1 MSENPTAELKQD
13 EWFDEPVAPP
23 AGDEL
28 MNREELAAM
37 VDQTMQHLEEGK
49 IVRGKVYGL
58 RGHNVVIDI
67 GYKSEGLIPLAEFA
81 GEMALQA
88 GDEVEVLLER
98 LEDND
103 GMVGISKNKADK
115 LKQWEEIRVN
125 YEEGD
130 TIEGIISRQVKG
142 GMMVDIGIEAFLP
155 ASQIDTRYVRDKE
168 ALIGQ
173 KHVFKIIKINERR
186 RNIVLS
192 RRELL
197 EEKRAAAR
205 AKLLTEIKEGELRQG
220 IVKNIT
226 DFGVF
231 IDLGGLDGLLHITDM
246 TWGRISHPSELLAV
260 GDKVEV
266 MILTYDR
273 DRQRV
278 SLGLKQKTPSPWE
291 SVARKYPVGSR
302 VKGRVVN
309 IMPYGAFVELEDGIE
324 GLVHISELSWTRKI
338 NHPSEVLAI
347 GDIVEVA
354 VLKVEPQ
361 DEKISLGIKQLEF
374 NPWSVVEEKYPVGT
388 VVHGRIRN
396 MTSYGAFIELEEG
409 IDGLIHVSD
418 MSWTRKINHPS
429 QVLKRGDTVDAKVL
443 TVDPVNKK
451 ISLGL
456 KQLTPDPWDEIE
468 SIYAVGDVV
477 EGTVTKI
484 AGFGLFVE
492 LETGIEG
499 LVHISQASNRPFD
512 DLKDVISEGVKVKA
526 QVVNID
532 AGERRISLSIKNYL
546 DGKGVEEISR
556 SGGNA
561 SVNDTDTRLRDELEK
576 QFGSLG
582 MGEEGSEIKEEE

>member
-1 MSENPTAELKQD
+1 MSEEKQID
-13 EWFDEPVAPP
+13 AISEQWFDEPVAPA

-28 MNREELAAM
+28 MPAEEFEGL
-37 VDQTMQHLEEGK
+37 VGRTMQHLEEGK
-49 IVRGKVYGL
+49 IVKGKVYGL
-58 RGHNVVIDI
+58 HGNSVVIDI
-67 GYKSEGLIPLAEFA
+67 GYKSEGLVPISEFD

-98 LEDND
+98 FEDND

-115 LKQWEEIRVN
+115 LKQWEDIQLH
-125 YEEGD
+125 YKEGD
-130 TIEGIISRQVKG
+130 TIEGTILRQVKG
-142 GMMVDIGIEAFLP
+142 GMMVDIGVEAFLP
-155 ASQIDTRYVRDKE
+155 ASQIDTRYVRDKD

-173 KHVFKIIKINERR
+173 KHVFKIIKINDRR

-205 AKLLTEIKEGELRQG
+205 TKLLSEIQEGELRQG
-220 IVKNIT
+220 VVKNIT

-266 MILTYDR
+266 KILTYDR

-278 SLGLKQKTPSPWE
+278 SLGLKQKTASPWE
-291 SVARKYPVGSR
+291 NAARKYSVGAR

-324 GLVHISELSWTRKI
+324 GLVHVSELSWTRKV

-347 GDIVEVA
+347 GDVVEVA
-354 VLKVEPQ
+354 ILKVEPEE
-361 DEKISLGIKQLEF
+361 EKISLGIKQLDF
-374 NPWSVVEEKYPVGT
+374 NPWSVVEEKYPVGM
-388 VVHGRIRN
+388 VVRGRIRN

-429 QVLKRGDTVDAKVL
+429 QVLKRGDTVEAKVL
-443 TVDPVNKK
+443 SVDPVNKK
-451 ISLGL
+451 ISMGL
-456 KQLTPDPWDEIE
+456 KQLAQDPWEEIE
-468 SIYAVGDVV
+468 SVYAIGDVV
-477 EGTVTKI
+477 EGTVTKV
-484 AGFGLFVE
+484 AGFGIFVE

-499 LVHISQASNRPFD
+499 LVHISHVSNRPFD
-512 DLKDVISEGVKVKA
+512 DIKDVIAEGAKVKA
-526 QVVNID
+526 QVVNVD
-532 AGERRISLSIKNYL
+532 PVERRISLSIKNVL
-546 DGKGVEEISR
+546 EGKGGEECAPPAPR
-556 SGGNA
+556 PDA
-561 SVNDTDTRLRDELEK
+561 DVDTRLRDELERK
-576 QFGSLG
+576 FDFREVPSGDAGDGS
-582 MGEEGSEIKEEE
+582 